1 MHIFRIKIDDICLFK
16 NVPIWVEKEIIF
28 VIIIYVVKR
37 WDDTTFIKCHQPLI
51 GLNIVTIDNC
61 FWREWLIWWYFIR
74 NLSVNWLLTWL
85 IYLACE
91 IMRYPSLTEE
101 QIIELPATTSE
112 PTQTDAAQDGFAIF
126 VTVGSPQTKKL
137 GKSIPKNFSER

>member
-1 MHIFRIKIDDICLFK
+1 
-16 NVPIWVEKEIIF
+16 
-28 VIIIYVVKR
+28 
-37 WDDTTFIKCHQPLI
+37 
-51 GLNIVTIDNC
+51 
-61 FWREWLIWWYFIR
+61 
-74 NLSVNWLLTWL
+74 
-85 IYLACE
+85 
-91 IMRYPSLTEE
+91 MRYPSLTEE